1 MDERSTWRTVLSV
14 LSVIILGG
22 RLLYTCSNMNKPR
35 YENDPVMESFR
46 NSQEAMKENF
56 RQHQEMQRKMSNT
69 ILYSNYESLDSLSA
83 LQKDNYGI
91 QKLAKDSLIYIA
103 LDTQIKIP
111 KDFYLQNRHDD
122 SLRMAF
128 KSPDNLNVFIHDFES
143 KGEIEP
149 SFKSLKNSANLQ
161 KFKVENTIGDVKA
174 ISYKITKESKRYN
187 GYALCFK
194 NDGYLNFYEF
204 ESNKLPL
211 DKLKGRAIEFFS
223 QNLKEKKK

>member
-1 MDERSTWRTVLSV
+1 MDDRSTWRTVLSV

-22 RLLYTCSNMNKPR
+22 RLLYTCSDMNKPR

-56 RQHQEMQRKMSNT
+56 RQHQEMQRKMSNA

-91 QKLAKDSLIYIA
+91 QKIQKDSLIYIA

-111 KDFYLQNRHDD
+111 KDFYFQNRHDD

-128 KSPDNLNVFIHDFES
+128 KSPDNVNVFIHDFES
-143 KGEIEP
+143 KAEIEP
-149 SFKSLKNSANLQ
+149 SFKSLKNSDNLQ
-161 KFKVENTIGDVKA
+161 KFKVENTIGDVKT

-194 NDGYLNFYEF
+194 NDGFLNFYEF
-204 ESNKLPL
+204 ESNILSV
-211 DKLKGRAIEFFS
+211 DKLKIRAIEFLS
-223 QNLKEKKK
+223 QNMKEKK

>member
-1 MDERSTWRTVLSV
+1 MDDRSTWRTVLSV

-56 RQHQEMQRKMSNT
+56 RQHQEMQRKMSNA

-91 QKLAKDSLIYIA
+91 QKIQKDSLIYIA

-111 KDFYLQNRHDD
+111 KDFYFQNRHDD

-128 KSPDNLNVFIHDFES
+128 KSPDNVNVFIHDFES
-143 KGEIEP
+143 KAEIEP
-149 SFKSLKNSANLQ
+149 SFKSLKNSDNLQ
-161 KFKVENTIGDVKA
+161 KFKVENTIGDVKM
-174 ISYKITKESKRYN
+174 ISYKITKVSKRYN

-194 NDGYLNFYEF
+194 NEGFLNFYEF
-204 ESNKLPL
+204 ESNILSV
-211 DKLKGRAIEFFS
+211 DKLKIRAIEFLS
-223 QNLKEKKK
+223 QNMKEKKK

>member
-1 MDERSTWRTVLSV
+1 MDDRSTWRTVLSV

-56 RQHQEMQRKMSNT
+56 RQHQEMQRKMSNA

-91 QKLAKDSLIYIA
+91 QKIQKDSLIYIA

-111 KDFYLQNRHDD
+111 KDFYFQNRHDD

-128 KSPDNLNVFIHDFES
+128 KSPDNVNVFIHDFES
-143 KGEIEP
+143 KAEIEP
-149 SFKSLKNSANLQ
+149 SFKSLKNNDNLQ
-161 KFKVENTIGDVKA
+161 KFKVENTIGDVKM
-174 ISYKITKESKRYN
+174 ISYKITKVSKRYN

-194 NDGYLNFYEF
+194 NEGFLNFYEF
-204 ESNKLPL
+204 ESNILSV
-211 DKLKGRAIEFFS
+211 DKLKIRAIEFLS
-223 QNLKEKKK
+223 QNMKEKKK